1 MKEKVTK
8 AYLQNHFHYFKW
20 AYLVIFAFA
29 LFGWNLIFSVTEP
42 EIPEEKK
49 LEVYFCGP
57 TFMYDQAEL
66 EAEAAAA
73 FPDMEKIGFYGID
86 VDSYEGYQ
94 QFSVL
99 LAAHEGDIFIID
111 RSYLSYF
118 VKEWL
123 ATELDG
129 YVESGALATQADYTV
144 TTKNRV
150 PDPYLD
156 PNDKDTAPRIY
167 AVECSD
173 LYAMMPDCL
182 YDNRNAVMIITSYSG
197 NEENAVKMINWLYD
211 RFYCAQE
218 PDYIENF
225 EKLVKQIE
233 EQSTG
238 VGF

>member
-57 TFMYDQAEL
+57 TFKYDQDEM
-66 EAEAAAA
+66 EAQAMEA

-123 ATELDG
+123 AADLDG
-129 YVESGALATQADYTV
+129 YVESGALVTQADYTV

-150 PDPYLD
+150 PDPYTD

-173 LYAMMPDCL
+173 LYTMMLDCL
-182 YDNRNAVMIITSYSG
+182 YDNRNAVMAIAVNNG
-197 NEENAVKMINWLYD
+197 NDDNVVTFFNALLQAGRGEKPEWLQQAED
-211 RFYCAQE
+211 SA
-218 PDYIENF
+218 DA
-225 EKLVKQIE
+225 KQ
-233 EQSTG
+233 
-238 VGF
+238 